1 MAEEKTIKTEKKD
14 TAVVEK
20 AAKPVEE
27 KKVEAKPVEA
37 KPVEEKKTETKEVKK
52 EKAPEKKDAKEL
64 AIANGP
70 SLVISPKHSFAVC
83 KMIKG
88 KTPDIAIDMLN
99 KVVLGRQ
106 PVKMTGREVAHQKGK
121 GIAGAK
127 FPKKAA
133 IAIAEI
139 VRQVK
144 ANALSLGVDNPVI
157 TLAVANRASA
167 PARKGGTK
175 GKRTHIHLE
184 VRDRTKL
191 TKKKKKK

>member
-1 MAEEKTIKTEKKD
+1 MAEEKTIKVEKKD
-14 TAVVEK
+14 SVVAEK
-20 AAKPVEE
+20 VANPTDE
-27 KKVEAKPVEA
+27 KKAEA
-37 KPVEEKKTETKEVKK
+37 KEVKK
-52 EKAPEKKDAKEL
+52 EKAPEKKAVKEL

-83 KMIKG
+83 KMIMG
-88 KTPDIAIDMLN
+88 KTPDTAIEMLN
-99 KVVLGRQ
+99 NVALGKQ

-139 VRQVK
+139 VNQVK
-144 ANALSLGVDNPVI
+144 ANAISLGVESPVI

-167 PARKGGTK
+167 PMRKGGRK

-184 VRDRTKL
+184 VRDKTKL
-191 TKKKKKK
+191 VKKKK